1 MLSLQAIRERTDEV
15 RAACLARALD
25 APIDRIVEL
34 DEERRP
40 LLSEVETMRAD
51 RNRAGKAIGA
61 AKDAEERQRLI
72 EEQRAVASK
81 LDDLEDRLRAFDT
94 ELDDL
99 LLQVPN
105 LFHELV
111 PIGPEERNDV
121 VLHGNPA
128 TGEEVRLERPVP
140 KAEWPDPEP
149 EAGMKPHWELGEA
162 LGIIDFERGVKM
174 SGANFYL
181 LKGDGARLQRGLISW
196 MLDLHRE
203 QGYTEVYPPALVN
216 EAALIG
222 TGQLPKF
229 AETMFQTTDGRWLI
243 PTSEVPVTNMYADEI
258 LEAGSLPI
266 HHTAYSPCFRNE
278 QFSAGSAVRGIKR
291 GYQFDKVEMVR
302 FEEPER
308 SWEALEELLE
318 HALQTVRT
326 LGLRYR
332 VLRLAS
338 EDLTFASAMTYD
350 VDVWAPGAG
359 EWLEVSSVSNFLDF
373 QARRANLR
381 YRTAEG
387 KVEHLHT
394 LNGSGLG
401 MPRTVAAVL
410 EQHQLEDGSIEVPL
424 AVRPYLGGQTSIE
437 AQ

>member
-1 MLSLQAIRERTDEV
+1 
-15 RAACLARALD
+15 
-25 APIDRIVEL
+25 
-34 DEERRP
+34 
-40 LLSEVETMRAD
+40 
-51 RNRAGKAIGA
+51 
-61 AKDAEERQRLI
+61 
-72 EEQRAVASK
+72 
-81 LDDLEDRLRAFDT
+81 
-94 ELDDL
+94 
-99 LLQVPN
+99 
-105 LFHELV
+105 
-111 PIGPEERNDV
+111 
-121 VLHGNPA
+121 
-128 TGEEVRLERPVP
+128 
-140 KAEWPDPEP
+140 
-149 EAGMKPHWELGEA
+149 
-162 LGIIDFERGVKM
+162 
-174 SGANFYL
+174 
-181 LKGDGARLQRGLISW
+181 
-196 MLDLHRE
+196 
-203 QGYTEVYPPALVN
+203 
-216 EAALIG
+216 
-222 TGQLPKF
+222 
-229 AETMFQTTDGRWLI
+229 MFQTTDGRWLI
-243 PTSEVPVTNMYADEI
+243 PTAEVPVTNMYADEI

-278 QFSAGSAVRGIKR
+278 EFSAGSAVRGIKR

-302 FEEPER
+302 FVEPER

-332 VLRLAS
+332 VLRLSS

-350 VDVWAPGAG
+350 IDVWAPGDG

-401 MPRTVAAVL
+401 MPRTLAAVL
-410 EQHQLEDGSIEVPL
+410 EQHQLEDGSIEVPV